1 MWDDTLVVTDPMK
14 SHCIKFRNLW
24 QLEVAVFLR
33 DESCKVENIL
43 TDGNDAESD
52 LSLSVAEGNI
62 GADVLDPDQVI
73 PGDIIININDQVLVS
88 NESFQVQLPIL
99 LVAVLR

>member
-1 MWDDTLVVTDPMK
+1 MNPSKLKTFWGQIV
-14 SHCIKFRNLW
+14 
-24 QLEVAVFLR
+24 
-33 DESCKVENIL
+33 

-73 PGDIIININDQVLVS
+73 PGNIIININDQVLVS
-88 NESFQVQLPIL
+88 YESFQVQLPIL
-99 LVAVLR
+99 LVVILR

>member
-1 MWDDTLVVTDPMK
+1 MNPSKLKTFWGQIV
-14 SHCIKFRNLW
+14 
-24 QLEVAVFLR
+24 
-33 DESCKVENIL
+33 
-43 TDGNDAESD
+43 TDGNDVESD

>member
-1 MWDDTLVVTDPMK
+1 MNPSK
-14 SHCIKFRNLW
+14 
-24 QLEVAVFLR
+24 LETFWGQIV
-33 DESCKVENIL
+33 

-73 PGDIIININDQVLVS
+73 PGNII
-88 NESFQVQLPIL
+88 
-99 LVAVLR
+99 

>member
-1 MWDDTLVVTDPMK
+1 MNPSKLKTFWGQIV
-14 SHCIKFRNLW
+14 
-24 QLEVAVFLR
+24 
-33 DESCKVENIL
+33 

-73 PGDIIININDQVLVS
+73 PGDIIININDQVSVS

>member
-1 MWDDTLVVTDPMK
+1 MNPSKLKTFWGQIV
-14 SHCIKFRNLW
+14 
-24 QLEVAVFLR
+24 
-33 DESCKVENIL
+33 

-62 GADVLDPDQVI
+62 GADVLHPDQVI

>member
-1 MWDDTLVVTDPMK
+1 MK

-73 PGDIIININDQVLVS
+73 PGNIIININDQVLVS
-88 NESFQVQLPIL
+88 YESFQVQLPIL
-99 LVAVLR
+99 LVVILR

>member
-1 MWDDTLVVTDPMK
+1 MNPSKLKTFWGQIV
-14 SHCIKFRNLW
+14 
-24 QLEVAVFLR
+24 
-33 DESCKVENIL
+33 

-62 GADVLDPDQVI
+62 GTDVLDPDQVI

>member
-1 MWDDTLVVTDPMK
+1 MNPSK
-14 SHCIKFRNLW
+14 
-24 QLEVAVFLR
+24 LETFWGQIV
-33 DESCKVENIL
+33 

-73 PGDIIININDQVLVS
+73 PGNIIININDQVLVS
-88 NESFQVQLPIL
+88 YESFQVQLPIL
-99 LVAVLR
+99 LVVILR